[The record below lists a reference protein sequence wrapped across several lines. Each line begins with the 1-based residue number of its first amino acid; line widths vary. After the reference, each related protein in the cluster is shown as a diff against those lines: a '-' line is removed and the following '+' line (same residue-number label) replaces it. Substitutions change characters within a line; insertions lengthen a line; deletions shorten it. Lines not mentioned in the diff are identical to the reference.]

1 MRKQSFLSLS
11 VILMLCLS
19 ACTKEDLQNNNP
31 STPVANNVTDPYVIS
46 YSSWTTD
53 ASLSWSDGATTEPSR
68 QFDLAA
74 PELTQELL
82 DAGSFVLVYT
92 QSNID
97 GSVQAMPSVY
107 SDVNNNET
115 NFYFVNYVAGSI
127 SLSHT
132 RSVNGIFEA
141 PNDSNEISF
150 RYIVVKPNTPDP
162 NGRQINIYDLL
173 YMPYKDVVNLLGIPE

>member
-1 MRKQSFLSLS
+1 MRKQSFLSLT
-11 VILMLCLS
+11 VILMLFFS

-31 STPVANNVTDPYVIS
+31 STPVENNSLDAQVIS
-46 YSSWTTD
+46 YSNWTAD
-53 ASLSWSDGATTEPSR
+53 ASFSWSDGATTEPSR

-82 DAGSFVLVYT
+82 DAGSFVLVYA
-92 QSNID
+92 QSTID
-97 GSVQAMPSVY
+97 GSIQAMPVSY
-107 SDVNNNET
+107 SDVTNNES
-115 NFYFVNYVAGSI
+115 NFYSATYAVGSI
-127 SLSHT
+127 SVSHT
-132 RSVNGIFEA
+132 RSVNGVFEV

-162 NGRQINIYDLL
+162 NGRQITIYDLV

>member
-1 MRKQSFLSLS
+1 
-11 VILMLCLS
+11 MLFLS

-31 STPVANNVTDPYVIS
+31 STPAGNNSPDPYVIS
-46 YSSWTTD
+46 YSNWTAD
-53 ASLSWSDGATTEPSR
+53 ASFSWSDGATTEPSR

-74 PELTQELL
+74 LELTQELL
-82 DAGSFVLVYT
+82 DAGSFVLVYA

-97 GSVQAMPSVY
+97 GSVQAMPAVF
-107 SDVNNNET
+107 SDVNNNES
-115 NFYFVNYVAGSI
+115 NSYSANYVAGSI

-132 RSVNGIFEA
+132 RSVNGVFEV

-150 RYIVVKPNTPDP
+150 RYIVVKPNEPDP
-162 NGRQINIYDLL
+162 NGRQITIYDLL